1 MKFRIVEEN
10 ELEKRAKYHRKRQK
24 GMSPFYSPDGGNVP
38 LAIDRFNNSVAD
50 GANGLCEDLGTSR
63 KAQIVLD
70 YYDEG
75 GLCSEHV
82 EDAIYTLWPN
92 YYSLYSSIDELSENQ
107 LKTVYDYIVDKY
119 QTEIDIYGDD
129 ADLPYPAYE
138 LFKHSLDFSTDKDV
152 NEDLHPIN
160 ESNYEGSYGF
170 VSLDAYKKIKQLS
183 NKLTNIL
190 NEYDHVID
198 SMESNAQSNN
208 DLDTL
213 ETDAIYK
220 TLIKT
225 YQDNYE
231 VINLLSDMIRNGLIQ
246 IVDDD
251 SKEDIL
257 IDLGIYT
264 VSDLQNL
271 YDNLERK
278 LDGIVSRN
286 EVDTSKLES
295 FKEDFKHNPLKAV
308 VLSAIDFLWDAGFPH
323 PDNWISDN
331 WMNLKDGVETG
342 VDDLVETAENL
353 KSYLKS
359 YMDGKNSVL
368 DIEGADANYDLIHIL
383 TDFYYDIDK
392 YMNKSESLKEDTV
405 KNSDGTWSNKGDE
418 GSHGKFR
425 TKKQADNQ
433 RKAMFANGYKE
444 DWNVKYHNDLDSE
457 FGYDPGPGTLL
468 VDNPKA
474 YPMDKSTAKSI
485 ARNLSKNA
493 PEFMSYWAEEDTDE
507 KDMYE
512 SLKESVDIDDAK
524 LEKELT
530 NIFNQN
536 HLYPEEMY
544 VKNGEIYVYISNG
557 DWKHEHLRCKWLVNE
572 FIGDQGLVTVDY
584 FERVTDDDGS
594 DTYSAEHI
602 WKVSTEDDVDEVDFT
617 KYNFNI

>member
-10 ELEKRAKYHRKRQK
+10 ELEKRARYHRKRQK

-50 GANGLCEDLGTSR
+50 GANGLMEDLGVSQ
-63 KAQIVLD
+63 KAKIILD

-92 YYSLYSSIDELSENQ
+92 YYSLYSRIDELSENQ

-119 QTEIDIYGDD
+119 QTEIDIYGED

-138 LFKHSLDFSTDKDV
+138 LFKYSLDFSND
-152 NEDLHPIN
+152 
-160 ESNYEGSYGF
+160 ESNYKE
-170 VSLDAYKKIKQLS
+170 SLSESIDGYTVRDGLIRRIDNFLSRNKNTDKPVGYINPHSNEYNYLKIKYGDYVTTPFVNVTTDEIINYALNNGLVSKKELIIDDLRNAGLPVSDSQTSTGDYIVTGSAKKRFISIL
-183 NKLTNIL
+183 NKYNKQHNTNIGY
-190 NEYDHVID
+190 NFDTDPWTITIT
-198 SMESNAQSNN
+198 ES
-208 DLDTL
+208 
-213 ETDAIYK
+213 
-220 TLIKT
+220 
-225 YQDNYE
+225 
-231 VINLLSDMIRNGLIQ
+231 IN
-246 IVDDD
+246 
-251 SKEDIL
+251 
-257 IDLGIYT
+257 
-264 VSDLQNL
+264 
-271 YDNLERK
+271 
-278 LDGIVSRN
+278 
-286 EVDTSKLES
+286 
-295 FKEDFKHNPLKAV
+295 EDFKHDPLKAV

-323 PDNWISDN
+323 PDNWISDD

-368 DIEGADANYDLIHIL
+368 DIEGDDANYDLIHIL

-433 RKAMFANGYKE
+433 RKAMFANGY
-444 DWNVKYHNDLDSE
+444 H
-457 FGYDPGPGTLL
+457 
-468 VDNPKA
+468 
-474 YPMDKSTAKSI
+474 
-485 ARNLSKNA
+485 
-493 PEFMSYWAEEDTDE
+493 
-507 KDMYE
+507 E

-557 DWKHEHLRCKWLVNE
+557 DWKHEHLKCKWLVNE
-572 FIGDQGLVTVDY
+572 VLDDQGLVTVDY
-584 FERVTDDDGS
+584 LQRVTDDDGS

>member
-50 GANGLCEDLGTSR
+50 GANGLCESAL
-63 KAQIVLD
+63 
-70 YYDEG
+70 
-75 GLCSEHV
+75 
-82 EDAIYTLWPN
+82 
-92 YYSLYSSIDELSENQ
+92 
-107 LKTVYDYIVDKY
+107 
-119 QTEIDIYGDD
+119 
-129 ADLPYPAYE
+129 
-138 LFKHSLDFSTDKDV
+138 
-152 NEDLHPIN
+152 N

-198 SMESNAQSNN
+198 SMESDAQANK

-271 YDNLERK
+271 YDNLERT
-278 LDGIVSRN
+278 LDSIVSRN
-286 EVDTSKLES
+286 NVDTSKLES

-368 DIEGADANYDLIHIL
+368 DIEGEDANYDLIHIL

-433 RKAMFANGYKE
+433 RKAMFANGY
-444 DWNVKYHNDLDSE
+444 H
-457 FGYDPGPGTLL
+457 
-468 VDNPKA
+468 
-474 YPMDKSTAKSI
+474 
-485 ARNLSKNA
+485 
-493 PEFMSYWAEEDTDE
+493 
-507 KDMYE
+507 E

-557 DWKHEHLRCKWLVNE
+557 DWKHEHLKCKWLVNE
-572 FIGDQGLVTVDY
+572 VLDDQGLVTVDY
-584 FERVTDDDGS
+584 LQRVTDDDGS

-617 KYNFNI
+617 RYNFNI